1 MITSLRSLTTERQR
15 RREARIRQLEQ
26 EREAREQV
34 IFDRVPELAWIQN
47 VQAEIGLDLARL
59 LLRAPTKFGKS
70 FDELKAWSLELSSQ
84 RQTLLKQHNIEPAD
98 LEVRW
103 DCPDCKNTGWLPAE
117 QAGPDTVHP
126 PQKCHCLV
134 QEEFDDLFRA
144 AGLVGPLKE
153 QTFEKFDVTV
163 YPTVDRDYM
172 AKLMRYTRQ
181 FAQAVAAGE
190 PVESLL
196 LMGDVGRGKT
206 FLSSA
211 IANVVVGARK
221 TVVYLTFSEFLDL
234 VRMHK
239 FDDDQQYQEGSQRL
253 MEADLLVLDDL
264 GAEKVTEFVAQEL
277 FTIINH
283 RMNRQ
288 APMVVSTNLSPA
300 ELEDT
305 YGSRIASRLLNGFDA
320 VMLKGQDV
328 RKVLRGRRM
337 GLA

>member
-1 MITSLRSLTTERQR
+1 MITSLRSLTSERLR

-26 EREAREQV
+26 ERDAREREL
-34 IFDRVPELAWIQN
+34 FARVPELAWIKD
-47 VQAEIGLDLARL
+47 VQSEIGLDLARL
-59 LLRAPTKFGKS
+59 LLKARTKFGKS
-70 FDELKAWSLELSSQ
+70 FDELKAWSLELSTQ
-84 RQTLLKQHNIEPAD
+84 RQELLKQHRIDPAD

-103 DCPDCKNTGWLPAE
+103 DCPDCQNTGWLPA
-117 QAGPDTVHP
+117 QPAGPDTVLP
-126 PQKCHCLV
+126 PEKCHCLI
-134 QEEFDDLFRA
+134 QEEFEDLYRA
-144 AGLVGPLKE
+144 SGIVGPLKE
-153 QTFEKFDVTV
+153 QTFAKFDVSV
-163 YPTVDRDYM
+163 YPAGDRDYM
-172 AKLMRYTRQ
+172 GKLARYCKQ
-181 FAQAVAAGE
+181 FADSVARGE
-190 PVESLL
+190 KVESLL

-211 IANVVVGARK
+211 IANVAVSARK

-239 FDDDQQYQEGSQRL
+239 FDDDQTYQEGVGRL
-253 MEADLLVLDDL
+253 MEADLLILDDL

-288 APMVVSTNLSPA
+288 APMVASTNLSPA
-300 ELEDT
+300 ELEET
-305 YGSRIASRLLNGFDA
+305 YGTRIASRLLNGFDA